1 MRQFM
6 STLVR
11 TPRRARM
18 SPADDAMACVLRG
31 RPARVKARARA
42 TGTLDVAMRWMHD
55 DGLIFANSFNAAAL
69 RRASATTALDGARAI
84 VRALRRAVRERNDG
98 VAVDCASMEDLV
110 AARDGGAADT
120 GDDGFDVERVFLI
133 LSVEGADRTRAHVPL
148 PLARVRPSMEVGV
161 DRGTR
166 ARGDAAETARAAEL
180 EREMATMRARE
191 ARLLERCREEM
202 AAMRAKHAA
211 EVAAMR
217 ARETRL
223 RVKLREAA
231 ATRAAVERTRV
242 ASETRALRAAA
253 REESGKE
260 TNRRLELALPTT
272 DVAKARATRSSDGLL
287 DDIDERLK
295 SLQTFLARAKGAR
308 PDDGVDVAR

>member
-1 MRQFM
+1 
-6 STLVR
+6 
-11 TPRRARM
+11 
-18 SPADDAMACVLRG
+18 
-31 RPARVKARARA
+31 
-42 TGTLDVAMRWMHD
+42 
-55 DGLIFANSFNAAAL
+55 
-69 RRASATTALDGARAI
+69 
-84 VRALRRAVRERNDG
+84 
-98 VAVDCASMEDLV
+98 
-110 AARDGGAADT
+110 
-120 GDDGFDVERVFLI
+120 
-133 LSVEGADRTRAHVPL
+133 
-148 PLARVRPSMEVGV
+148 
-161 DRGTR
+161 
-166 ARGDAAETARAAEL
+166 
-180 EREMATMRARE
+180 MATMRARE

-260 TNRRLELALPTT
+260 TNLRLELALPTT